1 MSTPSPAHPSDH
13 PLDNPFWSA
22 LASRHAGL
30 ALRHGEVARYPADV
44 APFLG
49 LAHADVDAATA
60 FDALV
65 PPGDSVY
72 LLGVAPARVPQGW
85 RLDAFEPLA
94 QMIRETRVDVP
105 DGGAVRQ
112 LDDDDRDEV
121 LALTALVYPHYF
133 RPRTMAL
140 GRYFAIHTDG
150 ALAAMAGE
158 RLATDDFQE
167 VSAICT
173 HPDHLGRGHAHRLTA
188 LLGNDIL
195 AQGRTPYLHVSHAN
209 ARAKALYERIGY
221 RLRRDIGF
229 WALRRA
235 A

>member
-1 MSTPSPAHPSDH
+1 MSAH
-13 PLDNPFWSA
+13 PLDNPFWTA
-22 LASRHAGL
+22 LASRHADL
-30 ALRHGEVARYPADV
+30 AQRHGDVARYPADV

-49 LAHADVDAATA
+49 LAHADVDMAGAV
-60 FDALV
+60 DALV

-85 RLDAFEPLA
+85 HLEAFAPLA
-94 QMIRETRVDVP
+94 QMIREAPVDVP
-105 DGGAVRQ
+105 GGAGFRQ
-112 LDDDDRDEV
+112 LDHLDRDDV

-188 LLGNDIL
+188 LLTNDIL

-209 ARAKALYERIGY
+209 VRAKALYERIGY

-229 WALRRA
+229 WALLRDS
-235 A
+235 